1 MNLNV
6 DPPYKFDF
14 ITEPCEIHGPE
25 YTHLNNP
32 EYVNPKPMKGL
43 KLQPLPGDD
52 VIEREKNKL
61 KVREL
66 WQKKQSNK
74 EMNIFQRKFN
84 AYKDRFDEYQGNMTL
99 LKKSITEDFQT
110 KKEIFFYPFKGI
122 TFDYK
127 NGTSENGPST
137 MTLKYLMCMVAD
149 GSTFALVFGPAMTMV
164 YSLFLGPIA
173 IALVIVQVI
182 LVSNYLALMDTRRD
196 TDKLGALV
204 LGNVF
209 TTLNLNQFV
218 VFTQTINIFQGDTNI
233 RLWRRIT
240 SAEFLVDTLPNFL
253 IDRSIE
259 ILDYIFIVAC
269 FFIPFFGITIVQLIF
284 AGQNGFAYFQ
294 PYFKELR
301 KMDEKELRKVYYQN
315 YSKWYLYGV
324 ACAVIESLPFLSG
337 YLQPS
342 LFVGASLWSAREL
355 KEEVKLR
362 TKKFGPIQPQEST

>member
-1 MNLNV
+1 
-6 DPPYKFDF
+6 
-14 ITEPCEIHGPE
+14 
-25 YTHLNNP
+25 
-32 EYVNPKPMKGL
+32 
-43 KLQPLPGDD
+43 
-52 VIEREKNKL
+52 
-61 KVREL
+61 
-66 WQKKQSNK
+66 
-74 EMNIFQRKFN
+74 
-84 AYKDRFDEYQGNMTL
+84 
-99 LKKSITEDFQT
+99 
-110 KKEIFFYPFKGI
+110 
-122 TFDYK
+122 
-127 NGTSENGPST
+127 
-137 MTLKYLMCMVAD
+137 
-149 GSTFALVFGPAMTMV
+149 MTMV